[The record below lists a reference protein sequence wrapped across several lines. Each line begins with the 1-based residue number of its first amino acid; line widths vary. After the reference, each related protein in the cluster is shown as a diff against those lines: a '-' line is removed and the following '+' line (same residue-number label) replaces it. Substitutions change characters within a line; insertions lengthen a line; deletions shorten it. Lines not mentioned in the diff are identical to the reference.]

1 MYGYI
6 CGKAVRTNWTSCET
20 ILAEIL
26 GILHTTHVSML
37 LPFNTFAKTKTCRWA
52 TIRASTYKI
61 RKLKVTF
68 NISSVAVCKL
78 LLIGDHRKDWALC
91 LMAAEHMH
99 SSSFA

>member
-1 MYGYI
+1 MILVTTMYVYI
-6 CGKAVRTNWTSCET
+6 CGKAVCTNWTSCET

-26 GILHTTHVSML
+26 GVLHTTHVSVCCFSHL
-37 LPFNTFAKTKTCRWA
+37 
-52 TIRASTYKI
+52 
-61 RKLKVTF
+61 RKVKALSLKVTF
-68 NISSVAVCKL
+68 NISSIAVGKL

>member
-6 CGKAVRTNWTSCET
+6 CGKAVRTKWTSCET

-26 GILHTTHVSML
+26 GILHTTHVNVAALQHLCKDKGLSV
-37 LPFNTFAKTKTCRWA
+37 
-52 TIRASTYKI
+52 
-61 RKLKVTF
+61 KVTF
-68 NISSVAVCKL
+68 NISSFAVCKL
-78 LLIGDHRKDWALC
+78 LLIGDYRKDWALC

>member
-1 MYGYI
+1 MSVYI
-6 CGKAVRTNWTSCET
+6 CGKAVCTNWTSCET

-26 GILHTTHVSML
+26 GILHTTHVNVAAL
-37 LPFNTFAKTKTCRWA
+37 KHLCRDNDL
-52 TIRASTYKI
+52 SV
-61 RKLKVTF
+61 KVTF

>member
-37 LPFNTFAKTKTCRWA
+37 LPFNTFAKTKTCRSMSHSISA
-52 TIRASTYKI
+52 QLLFASSY
-61 RKLKVTF
+61 
-68 NISSVAVCKL
+68 S
-78 LLIGDHRKDWALC
+78 
-91 LMAAEHMH
+91 
-99 SSSFA
+99 